1 MGAVGAREDVVTVS
15 LQDEA
20 FRSNTVKQPIDRG
33 LMARWKAIVAAKQ
46 QHVGTIRTVT
56 INEVLKDLLDSWDA
70 VHADQIEA
78 GQ

>member
-1 MGAVGAREDVVTVS
+1 MSVS

-33 LMARWKAIVAAKQ
+33 LMARWKEIVAAKQ
-46 QHVGTIRTVT
+46 KHVGTIRTVT

-70 VHADQIEA
+70 VHADQM
-78 GQ
+78 GGDS